1 MATGL
6 KNLKV
11 RDCRG
16 VDSRYA
22 NDIRSCVDPTYFAG
36 HSASIHVKV
45 AGKHHVIGS
54 FGIMHPSVL
63 KHFELP

>member
-1 MATGL
+1 MVTREEGMTEAKMDGYWIEE
-6 KNLKV
+6 
-11 RDCRG
+11 
-16 VDSRYA
+16 SE
-22 NDIRSCVDPTYFAG
+22 DPTYFAG